1 MKKIIIT
8 LASVLLAA
16 GLAFGQDLA
25 QANQIAQDA
34 QAAFGNKNYDE
45 ALAGF
50 QKALTMAE
58 ACGEQGAE
66 LVGTCKTAIPNIIKS
81 IATAKVNAQ
90 DFEGGLAEFVKMAA
104 AAKEYGQ
111 EDLLAEANENIAT
124 VKEAIEK
131 EAANQ
136 KLADAEAL
144 YQNGDLAGALS
155 AFQAIL
161 DETGNAQAKAR
172 IQSILLK
179 QASANLQGG
188 KLAQAFDG
196 AKALFEDEAATESVK
211 KNAAAIIAGVTQKAA
226 ASNKLSDAGK
236 YFEQLSA
243 MDPQNAK
250 LGTLAY
256 TIGAMYLKA
265 QNKSAAKTWL
275 QKALSDP
282 KIAAKAQQ
290 LLPLCK

>member
-16 GLAFGQDLA
+16 GLAFGQNLA

-66 LVGTCKTAIPNIIKS
+66 LVGTCKTAIPNIIKA

-111 EDLLAEANENIAT
+111 EDLLAEANENIAK

-136 KLADAEAL
+136 KLADADAL
-144 YQNGDLAGALS
+144 YQNGDLAGALA

-161 DETGNAQAKAR
+161 DETGDAQAKVK
-172 IQSILLK
+172 IQSILLR
-179 QASANLQGG
+179 QARANYQGG
-188 KLAQAFDG
+188 KLAQAFEG
-196 AKALFEDEAATESVK
+196 AKALFEDAATESVK
-211 KNAAAIIAGVTQKAA
+211 ENAADIIASVTQKAA
-226 ASNKLSDAGK
+226 VSNKLSDAGK

-250 LGTLAY
+250 LGPLAY